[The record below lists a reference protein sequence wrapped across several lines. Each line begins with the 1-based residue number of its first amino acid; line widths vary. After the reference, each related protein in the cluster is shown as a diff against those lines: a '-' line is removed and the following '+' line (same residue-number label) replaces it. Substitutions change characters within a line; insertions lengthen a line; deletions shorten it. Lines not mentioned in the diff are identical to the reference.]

1 MATVQFA
8 TRVEESQAERFRRT
22 TAALGTTPSDALRM
36 FVASFNACGGFPYDV
51 RVEEPNEASL
61 ESIREAEEI
70 FASGSHRRLSTVD
83 ALVSALE
90 S

>member
-1 MATVQFA
+1 MQFA

-61 ESIREAEEI
+61 EAISQAREMI
-70 FASGSHRRLSTVD
+70 SSGDRGYATAD
-83 ALVSALE
+83 ALIAALE
-90 S
+90 SQDR